1 MATQVAMFANT
12 IVGMKKAVK
21 RKAYGM
27 STENLEY
34 TDRTN
39 IIFVVDSD
47 SDSSIDQ
54 PTNRGNKLRKKA
66 RFVREGQL
74 APPNG
79 PSVYRKVSVSI
90 FLLFDARLTSP

>member
-1 MATQVAMFANT
+1 MAMFANT

-27 STENLEY
+27 VTTFPEQPFGVLTFLFY
-34 TDRTN
+34 T
-39 IIFVVDSD
+39 DSD

-54 PTNRGNKLRKKA
+54 PTNRGNKLRRKA

-74 APPNG
+74 AVPNG
-79 PSVYRKVSVSI
+79 PSVYRKVR
-90 FLLFDARLTSP
+90 FH